1 MFSGALFSF
10 ALAAASPRPGA
21 SFQKKSEK
29 RLKAVFARQR
39 VTPQR
44 WPLGLIADLH
54 GPARV
59 KLFVD
64 AAHFP
69 RHPGHDHGAAHG
81 GKRPLHQRR
90 KKKRRHRRL
99 RLRPKQT
106 SAPNTAFS
114 GPPAH
119 SHSDQLWWPGLV
131 NNEPVNGPL
140 NNELV
145 TARVD
150 GSMPMKISKRELLA
164 LFAAAMIL
172 PAGQTSAQSWPS
184 RPIRFIVTLGAG
196 SGVDIGARL
205 FADKLSER
213 WGQAVVVENRPGGDG
228 IVAITSVLTA
238 HDDHTLLITPVSS
251 FTAHPYFHDTPPYE
265 PKDLIPVAR
274 ISNTV
279 VAVSVPTALN
289 VNSLKELEALAR
301 AKPGQL
307 NWTTATGFTDF
318 VFAGFLHTVGL
329 TMAKVPYKNP
339 VAAVTDLA
347 ENRIQVYMPA
357 YAIVRP
363 QVLAGKI
370 KVLAVT
376 NHERAKAIPDIPT
389 ALELGYPSLQLAG
402 RVGLFSSPDLPD
414 AS

>member
-1 MFSGALFSF
+1 L
-10 ALAAASPRPGA
+10 
-21 SFQKKSEK
+21 
-29 RLKAVFARQR
+29 
-39 VTPQR
+39 
-44 WPLGLIADLH
+44 
-54 GPARV
+54 
-59 KLFVD
+59 
-64 AAHFP
+64 
-69 RHPGHDHGAAHG
+69 
-81 GKRPLHQRR
+81 
-90 KKKRRHRRL
+90 
-99 RLRPKQT
+99 
-106 SAPNTAFS
+106 
-114 GPPAH
+114 
-119 SHSDQLWWPGLV
+119 LV
-131 NNEPVNGPL
+131 
-140 NNELV
+140 
-145 TARVD
+145 
-150 GSMPMKISKRELLA
+150 
-164 LFAAAMIL
+164 
-172 PAGQTSAQSWPS
+172 
-184 RPIRFIVTLGAG
+184 
-196 SGVDIGARL
+196 
-205 FADKLSER
+205 
-213 WGQAVVVENRPGGDG
+213 
-228 IVAITSVLTA
+228 
-238 HDDHTLLITPVSS
+238 TPVSS
-251 FTAHPYFHDTPPYE
+251 FTAHPYFHDTLPYD

-389 ALELGYPSLQLAG
+389 ALELGYPSLEFDGL
-402 RVGLFSSPDLPD
+402 VGLFSSPDMQEAVRNKIADDVRAVAFDPVIVEKLSATGQVVSPGNAKEFA
-414 AS
+414 ASIEQQRKQVAEVAKLFGNKPVQ